1 MRRTMTK
8 LLALA
13 LALALT
19 LALSGCNLVDVDQ
32 VELAAQ
38 EREQVAETL
47 STVVAEYDGGTV
59 TALDVMPD
67 FYNSY
72 TYMSQIYASMGVEL
86 DDATANSILEDAVAA
101 VLQDR
106 AIAKE
111 FEARGLTLDK
121 TEEEIR
127 AEADEAY
134 QTNLDYALD
143 YAAGDSE
150 EARAANAELILFTQ
164 GYTPEYMYEMFASG
178 YRAEVLEADVEAEIA
193 EVSDEELQAAYDEKT
208 AADEETYSETPTQF
222 ETDAMNGATICWRPE
237 GYRAVKHVLIVPED
251 DVLQAVTDA
260 REALDAAQDELADLE
275 EELASATDDD
285 AEAGEEARS
294 EAEIQADIDAKRAE
308 LEPLEQAVTDAEAA
322 CLASVADRTD
332 AVYEKLAAGE
342 DFDAVMAEYGEDPG
356 MQSEPNMT
364 TGYYVCAA
372 STAWDPDF
380 TAGAMALA
388 NVGDYSQTPVI
399 STSGVHIIE
408 YYADVPSGAVP
419 LDEVR
424 DALYDETLEEMR
436 EAHYTEQLDA
446 WVAALNPVYHLD
458 AWTSVGGEA

>member
-1 MRRTMTK
+1 M
-8 LLALA
+8 L
-13 LALALT
+13 
-19 LALSGCNLVDVDQ
+19 
-32 VELAAQ
+32 
-38 EREQVAETL
+38 
-47 STVVAEYDGGTV
+47 AEYDGGTV
-59 TALDVMPD
+59 TALDVMPA
-67 FYNSY
+67 FLRQLYS
-72 TYMSQIYASMGVEL
+72 YMSQLYAAMG
-86 DDATANSILEDAVAA
+86 DSSSTTATANSILEDAVAA

-275 EELASATDDD
+275 EELASATDDRCRGGRRG
-285 AEAGEEARS
+285 AQPKRRFRQTSTPSALSSSRS
-294 EAEIQADIDAKRAE
+294 SR
-308 LEPLEQAVTDAEAA
+308 
-322 CLASVADRTD
+322 R
-332 AVYEKLAAGE
+332 
-342 DFDAVMAEYGEDPG
+342 
-356 MQSEPNMT
+356 
-364 TGYYVCAA
+364 
-372 STAWDPDF
+372 
-380 TAGAMALA
+380 
-388 NVGDYSQTPVI
+388 
-399 STSGVHIIE
+399 
-408 YYADVPSGAVP
+408 
-419 LDEVR
+419 
-424 DALYDETLEEMR
+424 
-436 EAHYTEQLDA
+436 
-446 WVAALNPVYHLD
+446 
-458 AWTSVGGEA
+458 